1 MLYYIILY
9 YIILYYII
17 LYYIILYYI
26 ILYYIILYYIIIQQ
40 MWRCVNGK
48 WLTKWCHWRVNVEA
62 LPLISTI
69 FPHNFL
75 WWYRKY
81 FLSSIVCRKLW
92 PITDVSKGAFFSPL
106 GIQSTP
112 DRMQFASDLA
122 SDFGSEGT
130 FSLQTD
136 PADARSGGRAIRRT
150 RDPADARS
158 GGRTILLSYFGVNQ
172 RCQICVSR
180 NGNHVLLRILKNPS
194 AIQLFHYR
202 LLLFPLQLHI
212 VSQVSIAAKWNKF
225 FLIEATFLLDWP

>member
-1 MLYYIILY
+1 MYLK
-9 YIILYYII
+9 
-17 LYYIILYYI
+17 
-26 ILYYIILYYIIIQQ
+26 
-40 MWRCVNGK
+40 VPFSV
-48 WLTKWCHWRVNVEA
+48 HWASSPPQIECSSR
-62 LPLISTI
+62 LIWHQTLDRRAP
-69 FPHNFL
+69 FH
-75 WWYRKY
+75 
-81 FLSSIVCRKLW
+81 
-92 PITDVSKGAFFSPL
+92 SKR
-106 GIQSTP
+106 IRRT
-112 DRMQFASDLA
+112 R
-122 SDFGSEGT
+122 
-130 FSLQTD
+130 D